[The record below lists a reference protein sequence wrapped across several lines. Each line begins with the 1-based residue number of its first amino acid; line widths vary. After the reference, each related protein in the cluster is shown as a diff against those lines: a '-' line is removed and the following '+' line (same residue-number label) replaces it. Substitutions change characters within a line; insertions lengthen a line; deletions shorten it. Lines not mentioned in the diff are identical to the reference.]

1 MIWCRTIA
9 AAVAAL
15 FIGFSGCIAQT
26 TTFRTYHCADGSEF
40 ILGFYPYDSRAFVQI
55 DGDEI
60 TLPKRLA
67 ISGARYSLRGV
78 TLKITAA
85 GRTSVKRPKRPETA
99 CDVKNVGL

>member
-1 MIWCRTIA
+1 MIWCRTTA
-9 AAVAAL
+9 AAVAGL

-67 ISGARYSLRGV
+67 VSGARYSLRGV
-78 TLKITAA
+78 TLKIAA
-85 GRTSVKRPKRPETA
+85 GGRTTVKRPKRSETA
-99 CDVKNVGL
+99 CDVKNAGL

>member
-1 MIWCRTIA
+1 MMWCRTIA
-9 AAVAAL
+9 AALAVL
-15 FIGFSGCIAQT
+15 FIGFSPSFAQM
-26 TTFRTYHCADGSEF
+26 TTFRTYQCADGSEF

-67 ISGARYSLRGV
+67 ISGARYSSRGV
-78 TLKITAA
+78 TLKLTAA
-85 GRTSVKRPKRPETA
+85 GGTTVKRPKRPETA